1 MKTRFVY
8 LKIAEKKKAAKPGA
22 DSNVKNATCNYTLI
36 VIKVITSSSNFVIII
51 GKLFYFENV
60 FTKDRNGNL
69 PFSYINHEISS
80 QEQFCYY
87 FVENGLDKGKCIVQ

>member
-51 GKLFYFENV
+51 GKLFYFENI
-60 FTKDRNGNL
+60 FTKDRNGN
-69 PFSYINHEISS
+69 
-80 QEQFCYY
+80 
-87 FVENGLDKGKCIVQ
+87 